1 MIDYYQNQRTER
13 KKRRKVKIFL
23 VLIFFVLIVF
33 VAGIIYFLHSSYSR
47 IEKINVSM
55 DVQDSPLE
63 ANISQAYQSVLD
75 ENKSFIFEKIFGKN
89 SVFTSLLDSGEI
101 SKSIENSIPEV
112 SEVKIE
118 TDVFSRSINI
128 VGSARVKFGLWCYEK
143 NLLSLTSATTSD
155 STSTATADLSSGTSS
170 KCLWFDRG
178 GTAFLEGPNTEG
190 QLIYKVIDVYDNPVE
205 LGQKLLDQDLI
216 DNIVASFD
224 FLDNSGLGYKTIYL
238 SDPKLE
244 EAHTDTSVTPV
255 IYFSLRNN
263 PTYALKAFLESKSQL
278 NKASYVDL
286 RIPNRIYYK

>member
-13 KKRRKVKIFL
+13 KKRRRVKI
-23 VLIFFVLIVF
+23 LIALASFVLIAV

-47 IEKINVSM
+47 IEKINVTM
-55 DVQDSPLE
+55 DVQDSSLE

-75 ENKSFIFEKIFGKN
+75 GNKSFVFENIFGKN
-89 SVFTSLLDSGEI
+89 SVFLSLLDGEEI
-101 SKSIENSIPEV
+101 SKSIENLIPEV

-118 TDVFSRSINI
+118 TNVFSRSVNI
-128 VGSARVKFGLWCYEK
+128 VGSDRVKFGLWCYEK
-143 NLLSLTSATTSD
+143 NLSDLASAATT
-155 STSTATADLSSGTSS
+155 TPDLSTGTSS
-170 KCLWFDRG
+170 NCLWFDRG
-178 GTAFLEGPNTEG
+178 GTAFLQGPNTEG
-190 QLIYKVIDVYDNPVE
+190 QLIYKVIDAYDNPVA
-205 LGQKLLDQDLI
+205 LGQKILDQDLM
-216 DNIVASFD
+216 DNIAASFD

-278 NKASYVDL
+278 SKASYVDL